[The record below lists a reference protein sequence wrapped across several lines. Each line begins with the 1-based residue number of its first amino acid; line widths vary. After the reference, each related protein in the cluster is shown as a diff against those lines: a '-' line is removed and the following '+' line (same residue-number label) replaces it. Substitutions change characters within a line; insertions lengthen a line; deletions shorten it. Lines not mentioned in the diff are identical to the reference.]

1 MNYYDYRS
9 YFQEITKDLDN
20 IYSRQGQILTELQET
35 RTELN
40 KNFDNLNNTI
50 KGYGILITAVIL
62 IATVFGVLS
71 K

>member
-35 RTELN
+35 RIELN

-50 KGYGILITAVIL
+50 KGYGILITAVLL

>member
-40 KNFDNLNNTI
+40 NNFDNLNNTI
-50 KGYGILITAVIL
+50 KGYGILITAVLL

>member
-9 YFQEITKDLDN
+9 YFQEITNDLDN

-35 RTELN
+35 RTEFN
-40 KNFDNLNNTI
+40 KNFDTLNNTI
-50 KGYGILITAVIL
+50 KGYGILITAVLL

>member
-9 YFQEITKDLDN
+9 YFQEITNDLDN

-50 KGYGILITAVIL
+50 KGYGILITAVLL

>member
-9 YFQEITKDLDN
+9 YFQEITNDLDN

-50 KGYGILITAVIL
+50 KGYCILITAVLL

>member
-9 YFQEITKDLDN
+9 YFQEITNDLDN

-35 RTELN
+35 RTEFN
-40 KNFDNLNNTI
+40 KNFDTLNNTI
-50 KGYGILITAVIL
+50 KGYGILITAVLL
-62 IATVFGVLS
+62 ISTVFGVLS

>member
-50 KGYGILITAVIL
+50 KGYGILITAVLL

>member
-35 RTELN
+35 RTEFN
-40 KNFDNLNNTI
+40 KNFDTLNNTI
-50 KGYGILITAVIL
+50 KGYGILITAVLL

>member
-9 YFQEITKDLDN
+9 YFQEITNDLDN
-20 IYSRQGQILTELQET
+20 IYSRQGKILTELQET

-50 KGYGILITAVIL
+50 KGYGILITAVLL